1 MDRMGRGF
9 LCVSSILS
17 FGTVLG
23 LATPREVDAACPPA
37 TGNQLIDWALGQGL
51 TSMPTKYGIDIS
63 GSTTSQDSYNV
74 VWSTGTTSL
83 SYPWV
88 YNRLYSTT
96 NHALS
101 AYGFSN
107 TCNSPN
113 CVNFVGARTDNLNLL
128 GIFGAWING
137 WSTKFLKGGSGNH
150 YYAFTRDFASDL
162 TPYTPDDT
170 VVLIDLEGEDRYSF
184 VDVAAL
190 PGLSSGVVLVTPDS
204 SNGVANYVRMA
215 YVDSDGSVSPVTPL
229 VSQSTSTNYYYPTVT
244 GSVSSDQN
252 YPVKMVATWTDTTFV
267 PAYVYFRVY
276 GYSVS
281 SGELE
286 PLSNVVTVGRGS
298 LSEVAAVPDGFVV
311 TWLSNFDTSRQ
322 VIIQSYDWNGTPL
335 FPDPIVVSSVTGE
348 YSDPAIAGAMW
359 QIPGG
364 SLQPY

>member
-1 MDRMGRGF
+1 MGRMGRGF

-170 VVLIDLEGEDRYSF
+170 VVLIDLEGEDR
-184 VDVAAL
+184 
-190 PGLSSGVVLVTPDS
+190 
-204 SNGVANYVRMA
+204 
-215 YVDSDGSVSPVTPL
+215 
-229 VSQSTSTNYYYPTVT
+229 
-244 GSVSSDQN
+244 
-252 YPVKMVATWTDTTFV
+252 
-267 PAYVYFRVY
+267 
-276 GYSVS
+276 
-281 SGELE
+281 
-286 PLSNVVTVGRGS
+286 
-298 LSEVAAVPDGFVV
+298 
-311 TWLSNFDTSRQ
+311 
-322 VIIQSYDWNGTPL
+322 
-335 FPDPIVVSSVTGE
+335 
-348 YSDPAIAGAMW
+348 
-359 QIPGG
+359 
-364 SLQPY
+364 